1 MRLRSFKVQSTLSK
15 FVSENGHILFNYPT
29 DENGKECC
37 ISAFLGFFLF
47 FVVFHA
53 KSGTTNNHR
62 SRSFG
67 ISY

>member
-29 DENGKECC
+29 DENGKERC
-37 ISAFLGFFLF
+37 ISAFLGFF

-53 KSGTTNNHR
+53 KSGTTNKHR